1 VVAPAV
7 LPPVFCSYSAA
18 ATLRNRPGYPHRAN
32 ALKEH
37 RRQKTGGAAA
47 ALKSQVR
54 RLACA
59 TGTGVPRFHG
69 IDRVR
74 SGFYNRIELKLLLSR
89 CGCGMDRIR
98 LSIVGVSISIVVCL
112 IAAGQ
117 QTDSQD
123 SQKDKDKAQT
133 LRETVSKPLTEKQKK
148 KKEAQLKRELESPY
162 RKWLNED
169 VTYII
174 TDEER
179 AAFKRLQTDEERE
192 QFIEN
197 FWLRRDPTPDTV
209 ENEFKEE
216 HYRRIAYANENFAS
230 GIPGWMTD
238 RGRIYIEYGPPDEIE
253 DHSSGGFYNRPME
266 EGGGE
271 TSTYP
276 FVQWR
281 YRYIE
286 GMGNNVVLEFVD
298 PSMSGEFHLTMDPS
312 EKDALLYV
320 PGAGLT
326 IMEEMGL
333 SSKNQRF
340 NNTDGTHLAAP
351 FGGQPENVHE
361 FDRLENWAAINKPP
375 KGQFPDLEAQVN
387 SKISY
392 NILPCKVRTD
402 FFPVTDASVLT
413 YVTVQFENKDL
424 QFASKEG
431 LQRATVNIFGRIT
444 TMTRRIVTTFEDT
457 VTVNAIPA
465 SLQATQAQKSI
476 YQKTMPLLPGTYRL
490 NVVSKDLTAGN
501 MNNYEAAITVPRL
514 DPDKASTSTMM
525 LADIIEKVP
534 MKSIGAG
541 QFIIGDSKVRP
552 RMDDVFK
559 HDEKMGIYLKVYNLG
574 ADQATHK
581 PVGTVEYELVR
592 SGSNEKI
599 FDFTEDLNEIPDASA
614 SQLTI
619 EKFLP
624 LKSLLPGQY
633 TLRMKITD
641 KNRNQTLTPSA
652 PFTVT

>member
-1 VVAPAV
+1 
-7 LPPVFCSYSAA
+7 
-18 ATLRNRPGYPHRAN
+18 
-32 ALKEH
+32 
-37 RRQKTGGAAA
+37 
-47 ALKSQVR
+47 
-54 RLACA
+54 
-59 TGTGVPRFHG
+59 
-69 IDRVR
+69 
-74 SGFYNRIELKLLLSR
+74 
-89 CGCGMDRIR
+89 MDRIR
-98 LSIVGVSISIVVCL
+98 LSIVCVSISIVVCL

-117 QTDSQD
+117 QTDSKD
-123 SQKDKDKAQT
+123 SQADKDKAQT

-169 VTYII
+169 VSYII

-216 HYRRIAYANENFAS
+216 HYRRIAYANEHFAS
-230 GIPGWMTD
+230 GIPGWKTD
-238 RGRIYIEYGPPDEIE
+238 RGRIYIVYGPPDEIE
-253 DHSSGGFYNRPME
+253 DHSSGGFYERPPE

-276 FVQWR
+276 FQQWR
-281 YRYIE
+281 YRYVE
-286 GMGNNVVLEFVD
+286 GIGNNVVLEFVD
-298 PSMSGEFHLTMDPS
+298 PTMTGEFHLTMDPS

-326 IMEEMGL
+326 MMEQLGM
-333 SSKNQRF
+333 SSKTARF
-340 NNTDGTHLAAP
+340 NNTDGTHLGQA
-351 FGGQPENVHE
+351 FGGQPESMME
-361 FDRLENWAAINKPP
+361 FTRLENYTAIFKPP
-375 KGQFPDLEAQVN
+375 KTQFPDLEAQVY

-392 NILPCKVRTD
+392 NILPCKVRVD

-413 YVTVQFENKDL
+413 YVTVQFDNKDL
-424 QFASKEG
+424 QFTSKEG

-457 VTVNAIPA
+457 VIVNTAPQM
-465 SLQATQAQKSI
+465 LQAYQALKSI
-476 YQKTMPLLPGTYRL
+476 YQKPLPLGPGTYRL

-501 MNNYEAAITVPRL
+501 MNNYEVAITVPRL
-514 DPDKASTSTMM
+514 DPDKASTSSVI
-525 LADIIEKVP
+525 LADMIEKVP
-534 MKSIGAG
+534 MKSIGTG
-541 QFIIGDSKVRP
+541 QFIIGESKVRP

-559 HDEKMGIYLKVYNLG
+559 HEEKMGIYFKVYNLG

-581 PVGTVEYELVR
+581 PAGSVEYELVR
-592 SGSNEKI
+592 SGSNERI
-599 FDFTEDLNEIPDASA
+599 FDVTQDFNEIPDASA
-614 SQLTI
+614 SQMTI
-619 EKFLP
+619 ERFLP

-652 PFTVT
+652 KFTVT